1 MGIRKGEVG
10 GGGGSDKSRRDVRML
25 VNNVFVLGAKSAV
38 TVREKLSDR
47 VGMIEKIMFYV
58 NNTHK
63 IEDVW

>member
-1 MGIRKGEVG
+1 
-10 GGGGSDKSRRDVRML
+10 ML

-58 NNTHK
+58 NKHTTHK